1 MLGAT
6 VQNLV
11 AQATWCPECV
21 HPCLLEIVQI
31 SFHFAYEEHEFH
43 E

>member
-1 MLGAT
+1 MGAT

-11 AQATWCPECV
+11 AQATWRPECV
-21 HPCLLEIVQI
+21 HPWLLEIVQI
-31 SFHFAYEEHEFH
+31 SFHVSHKEHEFY